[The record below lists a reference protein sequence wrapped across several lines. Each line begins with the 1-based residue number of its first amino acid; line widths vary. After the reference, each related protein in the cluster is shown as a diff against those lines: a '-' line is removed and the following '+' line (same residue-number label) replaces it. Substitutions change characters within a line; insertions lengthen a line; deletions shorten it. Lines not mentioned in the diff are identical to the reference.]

1 MLSSSQPPAVHLS
14 RGSRPDPSL
23 PRFVLPI
30 AVSLELLETFL
41 AVLRTLGSALPASC
55 ASTPAEIWAV
65 IDGLLNRF
73 GSNWQV
79 AERSCALLRRSITF
93 FGPAARSIAPAVID
107 RMSTCFEESQ
117 ISGYLWITGKL
128 GSSYGTA
135 GEGGPVDQEIAGQVL
150 QAWERETQ
158 VFTAIVNRE
167 SATNFP
173 DGACCPLA
181 RALAASHSWR

>member
-1 MLSSSQPPAVHLS
+1 M
-14 RGSRPDPSL
+14 
-23 PRFVLPI
+23 
-30 AVSLELLETFL
+30 SLEQLETFL
-41 AVLRTLGSALPASC
+41 AVLRTLGSGLPASC
-55 ASTPAEIWAV
+55 AGTPVEVWAV

-79 AERSCALLRRSITF
+79 AERSCALLRRGITF
-93 FGPAARSIAPAVID
+93 FGPAARSIVPAVID

-128 GSSYGTA
+128 GTNFGVPA
-135 GEGGPVDQEIAGQVL
+135 QGGPLDEEIVAKVI

-167 SATNFP
+167 SATSFP
-173 DGACCPLA
+173 DGRYFCASSLRLPLA
-181 RALAASHSWR
+181 S